1 MADLATN
8 IPQMSPSQASKEV
21 TFNALID
28 AGSQAT
34 LFGRNYETTTGLTWG
49 YLGGLLSIDGVITRI
64 VNGTISLADNNTNY
78 VEATRA
84 GAVSTNTSG
93 FQVGRIPL
101 YVVTVAGGVV
111 SNYLDVRIPPRAFGL
126 LSLALSDANT
136 TLTAAQA
143 RNDVLS
149 FTGTLTAQRDI
160 VVPLAPQQ
168 WTVRNGTTQA
178 LQVIGA
184 TGTGVVVATSRT
196 AILYADGT
204 NILRAT
210 ADVA

>member
-93 FQVGRIPL
+93 F
-101 YVVTVAGGVV
+101 TVAGGVV